1 MKRSDLTS
9 FIKENIIETLSEAD
23 VDVPLTKLTTTKANS
38 KITNAKGFAQF
49 ILQTWNNISSEENES
64 VTSLQDLKIAKA
76 KLEKVAKS
84 EETSIAEANVG
95 LDDLQDIGYDDGEY
109 AVNMHFNK
117 DVIGINNEL
126 DYKYYRR
133 GFLQGVKDSTASYK
147 LEENTTP
154 IRLNEAKFKV
164 GDKVTMKGGGDEME
178 VMDSRRMFDSKI
190 NAYIVKK
197 SDGKTVEYD
206 ESQLKLKENAIPLMK
221 DFTYDYE
228 DIGQFYLEGFGKE
241 HTLNNDQ
248 LGKLGKMITNRFYD
262 GDIGKAYDTL
272 VNPHKNPYDIKE
284 DEDDDL
290 DAKAIKQA
298 KGARGKHKKLD
309 IALKSL
315 KSITAEMKS
324 LAREYSKADGVEKEK
339 IKDKLKKKT
348 PIKKELEAMV
358 AKLEKNVI

>member
-109 AVNMHFNK
+109 AFDMHFNK
-117 DVIGINNEL
+117 SQLNNRL
-126 DYKYYRR
+126 DTKYYTR
-133 GFLQGVKDSTASYK
+133 GFVQAITDSADS
-147 LEENTTP
+147 LL
-154 IRLNEAKFKV
+154 LNE
-164 GDKVTMKGGGDEME
+164 
-178 VMDSRRMFDSKI
+178 
-190 NAYIVKK
+190 NATPR
-197 SDGKTVEYD
+197 GE
-206 ESQLKLKENAIPLMK
+206 